1 MTTTLPAAQPT
12 RLVHLKRQGQTGS
25 LTPVDP
31 VAKMAARDLAQP
43 LAQPLDRA
51 QGDRLCQRILALL
64 HATIITLD
72 LPLPSVPDPDLTIAR
87 QARQHV
93 AQDLLAAVGAR
104 LQRLASA
111 TWTEAPAP
119 NHDAIQR
126 LHQETA
132 RLRDS
137 LTGDREAMSTLFATA
152 LLSNATRQRLQALA
166 RGVNQVRS
174 QLGFSTSDRLGD
186 DWDAGG
192 DHLDALSGEGDRLF
206 RDDFAAP
213 STSPFAANPQLQTQL
228 EAALELERTQQ
239 YAAASEQYQAI
250 LAAAPQ
256 AGEIWF
262 NQGNVLTKC
271 QRYAEAQTAYQHA
284 TEWCPTLSA
293 AWFNLGNTCVRLNQP
308 AAATVAYRRALDLD
322 AHNPNLWFN
331 HGNALAIQGKYA
343 DAVGAYS
350 RAIELRPGFEAA
362 IANRHDAAVRARDAV
377 VVDHLQTQQQVKLF

>member
-12 RLVHLKRQGQTGS
+12 RLVHLKRQGSAGS
-25 LTPVDP
+25 LSPVAP
-31 VAKMAARDLAQP
+31 VAKIAAHDLT
-43 LAQPLDRA
+43 QPLDRA

-72 LPLPSVPDPDLTIAR
+72 LPLPSTPDPDRTITR

-93 AQDLLAAVGAR
+93 AQDLLAAVGDR

-111 TWTEAPAP
+111 TWIEAPAP
-119 NHDAIQR
+119 NLPPLQR
-126 LHQETA
+126 LHQEA
-132 RLRDS
+132 QQLRAS
-137 LTGDREAMSTLFATA
+137 LTDDHEAMSTLFATA

-166 RGVNQVRS
+166 RGVNRVRQ
-174 QLGFSTSDRLGD
+174 QLGFVTSDRLGD
-186 DWDAGG
+186 DWGAVG
-192 DHLDALSGEGDRLF
+192 DRRDGSEHDTSGSDRLF

-213 STSPFAANPQLQTQL
+213 PASPLAANPQLNAQL
-228 EAALELERTQQ
+228 EAAIALERTQQ
-239 YAAASEQYQAI
+239 YAAASEQYQTI

-271 QRYAEAQTAYQHA
+271 QRYAEAHTAYQQA
-284 TEWCPTLSA
+284 TELCPTLGA
-293 AWFNLGNTCVRLNQP
+293 AWFNLGNTCVRLNRA
-308 AAATVAYRRALDLD
+308 AAATTAYRRALDLD
-322 AHNPNLWFN
+322 AQNPDLWFN

-350 RAIELRPGFEAA
+350 RAIELRPDFAA
-362 IANRHDAAVRARDAV
+362 VIANRRDATIRARDAV